1 MKTDTFLFITGLL
14 LFMLGIY
21 LSTYIASLG
30 VLLSVC
36 GGMILGV
43 SSYFMVSH
51 QVKPRKRVKKP

>member
-1 MKTDTFLFITGLL
+1 MKTGTFLFITGLL

-21 LSTYIASLG
+21 LSTYIGSLG
-30 VLLSVC
+30 VLLSVG

-43 SSYFMVSH
+43 SSYFMGSH